1 MKITKFLA
9 AAMLIT
15 ATSTALYAQDET
27 HDPAAKKVLDKVLST
42 TKSYETLRASF
53 DWAMENKVEKTKD
66 TKSGFMFIKGE
77 KYKLI
82 MSGTEIF
89 TDGTALWQYSKDI
102 NEVTIN
108 EVVEDAE
115 SIVSNPTKIFEL
127 YKSGF
132 KYRLKGEAS
141 MNIKVKADGKTTSV
155 KKTCYTIDLYP
166 EKPASVEY
174 HTIRLIID
182 KATTQ
187 IASITIMFKN
197 GTEQII
203 EITEYKP
210 NTPMPDSLFKFDA
223 SKYPGVEVNDM
234 R

>member
-1 MKITKFLA
+1 MKFIKFLA
-9 AAMLIT
+9 AVMLIS

-27 HDPAAKKVLDKVLST
+27 HDPAAKKILDKVLAT
-42 TKSYETLRASF
+42 TKGYETLRASF

-82 MSGTEIF
+82 MSGTELF

-108 EVVEDAE
+108 EVEEDAE

-127 YKSGF
+127 YKNGF

-141 MNIKVKADGKTTSV
+141 MSVKVKADGKVTTA

-166 EKPASVEY
+166 EKPATVEY
-174 HTIRLIID
+174 HTIRLVID

-210 NTPMPDSLFKFDA
+210 NTPMPDSLFKFDP

>member
-1 MKITKFLA
+1 MKFTKLFA
-9 AAMLIT
+9 ALMLIT
-15 ATSTALYAQDET
+15 ATTTALYAQDDT

-42 TKSYETLRASF
+42 TKGYETLRASF
-53 DWAMENKVEKTKD
+53 DWAMENKAEKTKD
-66 TKSGFMFIKGE
+66 TKSGFMFIKGD

-82 MSGTEIF
+82 LQGTEIF

-108 EVVEDAE
+108 EVEEDAE

-132 KYRLKGEAS
+132 KYRLKEEIS
-141 MNIKVKADGKTTSV
+141 TSVKVKTDGKVTSV
-155 KKTCYTIDLYP
+155 KKNCYVIDLYP
-166 EKPASVEY
+166 EKPATVEY
-174 HTIRLIID
+174 HTIRLVVD

-187 IASITIMFKN
+187 IASIDIMFKN
-197 GTEQII
+197 GTDQII

-210 NTPMPDSLFKFDA
+210 NTPMPDNLFTFDPA
-223 SKYPGVEVNDM
+223 KYPGVEINDM

>member
-53 DWAMENKVEKTKD
+53 NWAMENKAEKTRD
-66 TKSGFMFIKGE
+66 TKKGFMFIKGD

-82 MSGTEIF
+82 LQGTEIF
-89 TDGTALWQYSKDI
+89 TDGNTLWSYSKDI
-102 NEVTIN
+102 NEITIN
-108 EVVEDAE
+108 EVEEDAE

-132 KYRLKGEAS
+132 KYRLKGEQS
-141 MNIKVKADGKTTSV
+141 VTEKAIVNGKETDT
-155 KKTCYTIDLYP
+155 KRTCYIIDLYP
-166 EKPASVEY
+166 EKPATVEY
-174 HTIRLIID
+174 HTIQLAVD

-187 IASITIMFKN
+187 IVSIDIMFKN
-197 GTEQII
+197 GTDQII
-203 EITEYKP
+203 VITEYKP

>member
-1 MKITKFLA
+1 MKFTKLFA
-9 AAMLIT
+9 ALMLIT
-15 ATSTALYAQDET
+15 ATTTALYAQDDT

-42 TKSYETLRASF
+42 TKGYETLRASF
-53 DWAMENKVEKTKD
+53 DWAMENKAEKTKD
-66 TKSGFMFIKGE
+66 TKSGFMFIKGD

-82 MSGTEIF
+82 LQGTEIF
-89 TDGTALWQYSKDI
+89 TDGTAIWQYSKDI
-102 NEVTIN
+102 NEITIN
-108 EVVEDAE
+108 EVEEDAE

-132 KYRLKGEAS
+132 KYRLKEEIS
-141 MNIKVKADGKTTSV
+141 TSVKVKTDGKVTSV
-155 KKTCYTIDLYP
+155 KKNCYVIDLYP

-174 HTIRLIID
+174 HTIRLVID

-187 IASITIMFKN
+187 IASIDIMFKN
-197 GTEQII
+197 GTDQII

-210 NTPMPDSLFKFDA
+210 NTTMPDNLFTFDP
-223 SKYPGVEVNDM
+223 SKYPGVEINDM

>member
-1 MKITKFLA
+1 MKFTKLFA
-9 AAMLIT
+9 ALMLIT
-15 ATSTALYAQDET
+15 ATTTALYAQDDT

-42 TKSYETLRASF
+42 TKGYETLRASF
-53 DWAMENKVEKTKD
+53 DWAMENKVEKTRD
-66 TKSGFMFIKGE
+66 TKSGFMFIKGD

-82 MSGTEIF
+82 LQGTEIF

-108 EVVEDAE
+108 EVEEDAE

-132 KYRLKGEAS
+132 KYRLKEEIS
-141 MNIKVKADGKTTSV
+141 TSVKVKTDGKVTSV
-155 KKTCYTIDLYP
+155 KKNCYVIDLYP
-166 EKPASVEY
+166 EKPATVEY
-174 HTIRLIID
+174 HTIRLVVD

-187 IASITIMFKN
+187 IASIDIMFKN
-197 GTEQII
+197 GTDQII

-210 NTPMPDSLFKFDA
+210 NTPMPDNLFTFDPA
-223 SKYPGVEVNDM
+223 KYPGVEINDM

>member
-1 MKITKFLA
+1 MKITRFLA
-9 AAMLIT
+9 ALMLIT
-15 ATSTALYAQDET
+15 ATSTALYAQEET
-27 HDPAAKKVLDKVLST
+27 HDPAAKKVLDKVLAT
-42 TKSYETLRASF
+42 TKGYQTLRASF

-66 TKSGFMFIKGE
+66 TKSGFMFIKGD
-77 KYKLI
+77 KYKLV

-89 TDGTALWQYSKDI
+89 TDGTALWQYTKDI

-108 EVVEDAE
+108 EVEENAE

-132 KYRLKGEAS
+132 KYRLKEEISAS
-141 MNIKVKADGKTTSV
+141 VKTKVDGKVTSA
-155 KKTCYTIDLYP
+155 KKQCYVIDLYP
-166 EKPASVEY
+166 EKPGTVEY

-182 KATTQ
+182 KANTQ
-187 IASITIMFKN
+187 IASIDIMFKN
-197 GTEQII
+197 GTDQII

-210 NTPMPDSLFKFDA
+210 NTPMPDNLFTFDA
-223 SKYPGVEVNDM
+223 SKYPGVEINDM